1 MNNYAMVHYPDGN
14 PNPGMIFYQTAIFQV
29 DIQNV
34 FRYNYVLKRFFRSRS
49 SQRRSTN
56 GYSLELLTWRCETM
70 HNHASKEDIIQL
82 FTDFV

>member
-34 FRYNYVLKRFFRSRS
+34 FRYNYIIMSFKAIFQEQIIAETEYEWLQLRAFD
-49 SQRRSTN
+49 
-56 GYSLELLTWRCETM
+56 LE
-70 HNHASKEDIIQL
+70 
-82 FTDFV
+82 V